1 MALLKKFAFICPDKD
16 GVQIS
21 PKVDLQTFVLNSSR
35 NVDLLYS
42 QYDMHVRTSTSA
54 VLTKLQ
60 AKTPLSEE
68 EAEFINSLMRSLI
81 ELSKEYLEDSKSA
94 IKNKVALID
103 SNCENVDMHAA
114 IIYECTKCI

>member
-94 IKNKVALID
+94 IKNKVA
-103 SNCENVDMHAA
+103 
-114 IIYECTKCI
+114 